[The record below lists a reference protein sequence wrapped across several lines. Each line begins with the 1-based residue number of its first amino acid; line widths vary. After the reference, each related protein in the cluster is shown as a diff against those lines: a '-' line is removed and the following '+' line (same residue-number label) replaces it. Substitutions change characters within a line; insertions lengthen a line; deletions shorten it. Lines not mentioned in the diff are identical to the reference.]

1 MAFTDP
7 QTITIN
13 AIARTLARVDVDPQ
27 GVFYSAD
34 GLSKETIGQAT
45 SGKDRFRR
53 LIRFDDKKIAANPFD
68 SSLNAYYNMGVYLV
82 VDVPS
87 VGYTVAEQKLVVDGF
102 LAYLTAS
109 SGAKVTQLLGGEK

>member
-1 MAFTDP
+1 MAFADP

-13 AIARTLARVDVDPQ
+13 AVAKVCARTEQDPQ
-27 GVFYSAD
+27 GIFITSD
-34 GLSKETIGQAT
+34 GLVKETIGQSV

-53 LIRFDDKKIAANPFD
+53 LIRIDDKKIAANPFD
-68 SSLNAYYNMGVYLV
+68 STLNAYYNMACYMV

-109 SGAKVTQLLGGEK
+109 SGAKITQLLGGEK